1 MKVVMFLIVIALLG
15 KTNTSAQD
23 FKNINHKV
31 ALAGEVLVYKVKWTF
46 LRLGTITIK
55 TESVEGQPGYL
66 KVSMTVESNP
76 TLFFIDVKEYNE
88 SIIDLK
94 NYRSVSF
101 YADHKNGDERIKIFT
116 RFDEKMNTAIIR
128 MVDDVNQKEI
138 KSDTIYNAERYVEGP
153 SLFFLTRVLKKAGGT
168 HNIPTMVEGEIANT
182 KLVFSDEKEEFE
194 VDAFDHPVT
203 AEKYFGFAEWEGGST
218 QDMSGEFTG
227 WITDDDASIP
237 IYAELKIL
245 LGNLKL
251 ELEYCNRNQ
260 LVKNSKKDFL
270 NTSNY

>member
-1 MKVVMFLIVIALLG
+1 
-15 KTNTSAQD
+15 
-23 FKNINHKV
+23 
-31 ALAGEVLVYKVKWTF
+31 
-46 LRLGTITIK
+46 
-55 TESVEGQPGYL
+55 
-66 KVSMTVESNP
+66 
-76 TLFFIDVKEYNE
+76 
-88 SIIDLK
+88 
-94 NYRSVSF
+94 
-101 YADHKNGDERIKIFT
+101 
-116 RFDEKMNTAIIR
+116 MNTAIIR

-138 KSDTIYNAERYVEGP
+138 KSDTIYNALRYVEGP
-153 SLFFLTRVLKKAGGT
+153 SLFFLTRVLKKNGGT

-260 LVKNSKKDFL
+260 LVKNSKKDF
-270 NTSNY
+270 